1 MQSCITGSQRVRRA
15 CRCYERVEHTQYVI
29 NVHGNV
35 GVRKGPADSLGREP
49 LLEGSPGD
57 GLLSLLAPF
66 SSLSSTCSPGACSS
80 PRGKPRRPGSCALDS
95 QVPGVCDIRGCG
107 CAPYSRGMGMPGPR
121 SEGSLPRSDVRELW
135 EPGLTGHTSPPSH
148 HPDS

>member
-95 QVPGVCDIRGCG
+95 QVPGELRNPLLVLRDSC
-107 CAPYSRGMGMPGPR
+107 R
-121 SEGSLPRSDVRELW
+121 SWSV
-135 EPGLTGHTSPPSH
+135 GLSSSH
-148 HPDS
+148 P